1 MIASVAT
8 TTVLLLYLCCGF
20 AKEIWQQ
27 SIKDFLHSSVDFS
40 DPMFY
45 RNSNSCS
52 IAGVEG
58 ALQVSD
64 QSCTHIPS
72 QDLRNTEVA
81 TLIIQDTS
89 IISIASDTF
98 ENNTILTTLEIIQ
111 NRITDIH
118 PFAFRGLNNL
128 RFLNLAANAISR
140 LNRDVFT
147 GLQNLEE
154 IILLRNEIKELSDV
168 IPAMAPS
175 ILPSLLHIDLGA
187 NPLQTVK
194 ADDFDLLKE
203 GKLEYLRL
211 HHCSLISI
219 DPQAF
224 TPLKKL
230 LGIQLADNKLTIKNL
245 KEIFI
250 NLQTMNLIRIDLAQ
264 LGFRKFPTDLFSIL
278 AKTSIQEIFFGKFE
292 INIIKKGSFPV
303 MPNLI
308 TLHMPSSRLKGIEND
323 AFAPLYSLK
332 NLYLKGA
339 LITSIPKALL
349 LPQLEVL
356 DVTGFVNNP
365 LRLHIP
371 DWAFVNMGNL
381 RELTLNYRSL
391 VSLQNETFFGLSR
404 LERLSLK
411 KCRISY
417 LNHPFSNLRSLT
429 FLDLSENS
437 LFQVETK
444 AIGLFSGLTNLVHL
458 DISRVYLT
466 ESENGE
472 LFHDLTKLEFIDLT
486 GNSFKSLSASLFSNL
501 RNLKVVKLSQNH
513 IKSWESRIFL
523 RNSNLSKIDLSQNA
537 IQHISKAMLEDFKIL
552 KELSIQKN
560 PFSCTCELM
569 DFLFWL
575 NHTNVSVAHMKTVK
589 SRFFYVCSE
598 PSRMQ
603 NFPLQNV
610 SLELQ
615 HECLN
620 YINTQKHNAL
630 LLITIA
636 VILNVVFVI
645 VIGAYLYHQRVLKR
659 RAHELSDDDKQF
671 QYDAFVS
678 YSACDSDWV
687 FNCLVPKLENETANL
702 KLCVYDRDFLA
713 GRNIS
718 DCILDSIK
726 NSRKVI
732 LVLSPNFI
740 QSRWCRFETELA
752 QHMLVDES
760 REGLVLIKLQ
770 DLNLNA
776 LTPQLNYLLK
786 TRIYLVWTND
796 QQQQGIF
803 WKKLHRAITEQRDKR
818 KAITSKKKKMATI
831 I

>member
-391 VSLQNETFFGLSR
+391 
-404 LERLSLK
+404 
-411 KCRISY
+411 
-417 LNHPFSNLRSLT
+417 
-429 FLDLSENS
+429 
-437 LFQVETK
+437 
-444 AIGLFSGLTNLVHL
+444 
-458 DISRVYLT
+458 
-466 ESENGE
+466 
-472 LFHDLTKLEFIDLT
+472 
-486 GNSFKSLSASLFSNL
+486 
-501 RNLKVVKLSQNH
+501 
-513 IKSWESRIFL
+513 
-523 RNSNLSKIDLSQNA
+523 
-537 IQHISKAMLEDFKIL
+537 
-552 KELSIQKN
+552 
-560 PFSCTCELM
+560 
-569 DFLFWL
+569 
-575 NHTNVSVAHMKTVK
+575 
-589 SRFFYVCSE
+589 
-598 PSRMQ
+598 
-603 NFPLQNV
+603 
-610 SLELQ
+610 
-615 HECLN
+615 
-620 YINTQKHNAL
+620 
-630 LLITIA
+630 
-636 VILNVVFVI
+636 
-645 VIGAYLYHQRVLKR
+645 RVLKR